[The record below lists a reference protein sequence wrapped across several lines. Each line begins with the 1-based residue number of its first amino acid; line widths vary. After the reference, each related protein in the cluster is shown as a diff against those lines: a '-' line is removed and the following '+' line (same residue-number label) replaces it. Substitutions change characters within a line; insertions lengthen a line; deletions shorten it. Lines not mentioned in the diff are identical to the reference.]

1 MATSEELLPNYKR
14 EYLSNQ
20 QLALSLVQVR
30 FPALARLG
38 DEKILT
44 GIKAAMSDE
53 YPLITQAA
61 IMNMVITPQG
71 VSQAPA
77 GSAWQFSTINRQWVV
92 QISETSVSLETRR
105 YQEIE
110 DFAERFTLLL
120 RIVVEYLQP
129 KYQLRLGLRYVNEFR
144 HPGGKSHAGWRQL
157 LNPEL
162 LGLNASELLGG
173 AVEQTIG
180 EVRTKRA
187 DGTVLLRH
195 GFLNGTTVAPQEGQ
209 EPKTGPFYLLDMDY
223 YDEDAKRFNVESVAA
238 QIERYNDILYR
249 VFRWIIGDS
258 ELYQF
263 LRGDA

>member
-1 MATSEELLPNYKR
+1 MATSEGLLPNYKR

-20 QLALSLVQVR
+20 KLALSLVQVR

-129 KYQLRLGLRYVNEFR
+129 KYQLRLGLRYANEVR
-144 HPGGKSHAGWRQL
+144 HPG
-157 LNPEL
+157 
-162 LGLNASELLGG
+162 
-173 AVEQTIG
+173 T
-180 EVRTKRA
+180 
-187 DGTVLLRH
+187 
-195 GFLNGTTVAPQEGQ
+195 
-209 EPKTGPFYLLDMDY
+209 
-223 YDEDAKRFNVESVAA
+223 
-238 QIERYNDILYR
+238 
-249 VFRWIIGDS
+249 
-258 ELYQF
+258 
-263 LRGDA
+263 